1 MKFSAQEEYGLRCLL
16 RIAQDE
22 SENGMTIPE
31 ISEAEGLSSHTVAKL
46 LRALR
51 IGGLLESERGQTGGY
66 SLTRKPDEI
75 SVGEA
80 LAVLGGRLYDEN
92 FCAIHSGIKD
102 ICTHTIDCSIR
113 SLWRIIQDS
122 VDGVVGNL
130 TLQDLL
136 SSENEIIE
144 KVSDENYD
152 NKL

>member
-1 MKFSAQEEYGLRCLL
+1 MKFSSQEEYGLRCLL
-16 RIAQDE
+16 RIAQDK

-31 ISEAEGLSSHTVAKL
+31 ISEAEGISSHTVAKL

-51 IGGLLESERGQTGGY
+51 IGGLLDSERGQTGGY
-66 SLTRKPDEI
+66 SLTQKPDKIFVSE
-75 SVGEA
+75 V

-92 FCAIHSGIKD
+92 FCSVHSGVKD

-113 SLWRIIQDS
+113 SLWRVIQES
-122 VDGVVGNL
+122 VDSVVGNL

-144 KVSDENYD
+144 KVADENI
-152 NKL
+152 